1 MYNQSKLQLQ
11 LIRHLLNAQNPLS
24 SDVLAV
30 VMGTTSKTIR
40 SYIDSINEILKLT
53 CGAKIVSKTGTGYY
67 LEVLDEAEF
76 WNFNQTFNSKY
87 FDDYLLPDVETARI
101 RYMIR
106 RLLFSEN
113 YVKIEWLADELF
125 VSRTTV
131 SSALKSVKAVLSEY
145 HLELQQRANYG
156 IRVAGQE
163 SHRRV
168 AQSDYIYS
176 DEDSTSLDMDIY
188 RNIYRYDT
196 KVVREQIY
204 KNLIEYNIS
213 IANNSLLKLTS
224 LLLVSDYRIRS
235 GCQIE
240 FHDDLEDVT
249 SKVEFLLAKSI
260 VNGLFET
267 QWGEIEIAWLAAFII
282 SRRNITDKDRYEI
295 RKERKYYEISGR
307 IIDWI
312 YSVTEVDLTIDP
324 KFRVEL
330 ARHLRGMF
338 YRINYGFE
346 KKDVRLLETKGNNSA
361 FEYAV
366 IAARYLELEYGY
378 QVQESE
384 IVYLSYRF
392 FTHFRLN
399 ANHGKQNILVVMDKG
414 ANTSDLFIYELTLEF
429 GNYIGDFDSAEIYQ
443 IPYLPIENFD
453 CLITDIPSLKFDYKI
468 PVLRVNYFLTEKDI
482 TFLKDYFTRRSD
494 NALRFLNSFREELFV
509 RNIDAESKEEVIKL
523 LYDKVIDN
531 MELEAGVYENILER
545 ERMASTEQGNC
556 TATPHSFYATREDP
570 LIVVGVLKKPIIW
583 DKEKCRLVFLVLN
596 GSVENELF
604 TALSMIKIA
613 VQDIRFV
620 YNMINAKTFGQAKL
634 CISDYMD
641 RIK

>member
-53 CGAKIVSKTGTGYY
+53 CGANIVSKTGTGYY

-87 FDDYLLPDVETARI
+87 FDDYLLPDIETARI

-131 SSALKSVKAVLSEY
+131 SSALKSVKTVLSEY

-156 IRVAGQE
+156 IQVAGQE

-176 DEDSTSLDMDIY
+176 DEDTTSVDMDIY

-196 KVVREQIY
+196 KIVREQIY

-235 GCQIE
+235 GYQIE

-260 VNGLFET
+260 VNGLFDT
-267 QWGEIEIAWLAAFII
+267 QWGEMEIAWLAAFII

-392 FTHFRLN
+392 FTHFRLS

-453 CLITDIPSLKFDYKI
+453 CLITDIPSLKFDNKI

-482 TFLKDYFTRRSD
+482 ALLKDYFTRRSD
-494 NALRFLNSFREELFV
+494 NAVRFLNSFREELFV

-523 LYDKVIDN
+523 LYDKVNDN
-531 MELEAGVYENILER
+531 MELDTGVYENILER

-556 TATPHSFYATREDP
+556 TATPHSFYAAEEEP

-596 GSVENELF
+596 GSAENELF

-620 YNMINAKTFGQAKL
+620 YNMINAKTFSQVKL

>member
-1 MYNQSKLQLQ
+1 
-11 LIRHLLNAQNPLS
+11 
-24 SDVLAV
+24 
-30 VMGTTSKTIR
+30 
-40 SYIDSINEILKLT
+40 
-53 CGAKIVSKTGTGYY
+53 
-67 LEVLDEAEF
+67 
-76 WNFNQTFNSKY
+76 
-87 FDDYLLPDVETARI
+87 
-101 RYMIR
+101 
-106 RLLFSEN
+106 
-113 YVKIEWLADELF
+113 
-125 VSRTTV
+125 
-131 SSALKSVKAVLSEY
+131 
-145 HLELQQRANYG
+145 
-156 IRVAGQE
+156 
-163 SHRRV
+163 
-168 AQSDYIYS
+168 
-176 DEDSTSLDMDIY
+176 
-188 RNIYRYDT
+188 
-196 KVVREQIY
+196 
-204 KNLIEYNIS
+204 
-213 IANNSLLKLTS
+213 
-224 LLLVSDYRIRS
+224 
-235 GCQIE
+235 
-240 FHDDLEDVT
+240 
-249 SKVEFLLAKSI
+249 
-260 VNGLFET
+260 
-267 QWGEIEIAWLAAFII
+267 
-282 SRRNITDKDRYEI
+282 
-295 RKERKYYEISGR
+295 
-307 IIDWI
+307 
-312 YSVTEVDLTIDP
+312 
-324 KFRVEL
+324 VEL

-392 FTHFRLN
+392 FTHFGLN

-453 CLITDIPSLKFDYKI
+453 CLITDIPSLKFDNKI

-482 TFLKDYFTRRSD
+482 TLLKDYFTRRSE
-494 NALRFLNSFREELFV
+494 NAVRFLNSFREELFV
-509 RNIDAESKEEVIKL
+509 RNIEAESKEEVIKL

-531 MELEAGVYENILER
+531 MELDTGVYENILER

-556 TATPHSFYATREDP
+556 TATPHSFYAVKEEP
-570 LIVVGVLKKPIIW
+570 LIVAGVLKKPIIW

-596 GSVENELF
+596 GSMENELF

-620 YNMINAKTFGQAKL
+620 YNMINARTFDQVKL